1 MTYDEV
7 EIVADAGTRLRII
20 ADGMHELAEAM
31 NPGAARKLLMGR
43 AAASLADS
51 NRKSW
56 VEMARHVDEVRV
68 RLCALPIESEGGEGQ

>member
-20 ADGMHELAEAM
+20 ADGLIAGAKLE
-31 NPGAARKLLMGR
+31 PGTEQSSYLF
-43 AAASLADS
+43 S
-51 NRKSW
+51 
-56 VEMARHVDEVRV
+56 MARHVDEVRV